1 MKHNIQKIGL
11 ITTTSLVIGNMIGAG
26 IYVLPATLAGYGS
39 VSILGWALTALGA
52 LVLARIFGNFSKM
65 IVNKSGGPYT
75 YTKEGFGDF
84 VAYLVAWGYWISIWI
99 SNAAVAIAA
108 VSALSV
114 FFPALEDNGIYTLVI
129 GLSLIW
135 FFTWINSRGVKTSGK
150 VQLLT
155 TIVKV
160 LPLLGISVIG
170 LFYFDLENF
179 PSFNLTAESDLATVP
194 VVASMTLYAFL
205 GIECATIPAENVKD
219 PERTVPRATM
229 LGSILTT
236 LIYIIVT
243 VVLFGMLPAE
253 ELMQSPAPMAE
264 ASKLIA
270 GDYAAYIV
278 GAGAAISAIGALN
291 GWILISGQIP
301 MAASRDNLF
310 PRVFKRENDKGA
322 PAIGIIIGSILTSLV
337 MFTYQSDSL
346 VEQFELIM
354 KLTVLTALI
363 PYLFVSASYLLVV
376 MENKWKTP
384 KIWRTVLL
392 SLLGFSYSLWAIYG
406 SGQDSVFYGFILLLL
421 SIPFY
426 ILMRYNQKKKP

>member
-1 MKHNIQKIGL
+1 MKPSSQKIGL
-11 ITTTSLVIGNMIGAG
+11 ITTTSLVVGNMIGAG

-39 VSILGWALTALGA
+39 VSILGWVLTALGA

-84 VAYLVAWGYWISIWI
+84 MAYLVAWGYWISIWI

-114 FFPALEDNGIYTLVI
+114 FFPVLESNGLYALLI

-150 VQLLT
+150 VQVMT
-155 TIVKV
+155 TIFKV

-170 LFYFDLENF
+170 LFYFDMDNF
-179 PSFNLTAESDLATVP
+179 PKFNLTEKSDLATIP

-205 GIECATIPAENVKD
+205 GIECATIPAENVRD

-236 LIYIIVT
+236 LIYVVVT
-243 VVLFGMLPAE
+243 VILFGMLPAE

-310 PRVFKRENDKGA
+310 PRIFKRENKKGA
-322 PAIGIIIGSILTSLV
+322 PSIGIIIGSILTSLV

-346 VEQFELIM
+346 VKQFELIM

-376 MENKWKTP
+376 LEHKWNMP
-384 KIWRTVLL
+384 KLWRTVLL
-392 SLLGFSYSLWAIYG
+392 SILGFSYSLWAIYG

-426 ILMRYNQKKKP
+426 ILMRYNQKKKS

>member
-1 MKHNIQKIGL
+1 M
-11 ITTTSLVIGNMIGAG
+11 
-26 IYVLPATLAGYGS
+26 
-39 VSILGWALTALGA
+39 
-52 LVLARIFGNFSKM
+52 
-65 IVNKSGGPYT
+65 
-75 YTKEGFGDF
+75 
-84 VAYLVAWGYWISIWI
+84 
-99 SNAAVAIAA
+99 
-108 VSALSV
+108 
-114 FFPALEDNGIYTLVI
+114 
-129 GLSLIW
+129 
-135 FFTWINSRGVKTSGK
+135 
-150 VQLLT
+150 
-155 TIVKV
+155 
-160 LPLLGISVIG
+160 
-170 LFYFDLENF
+170 
-179 PSFNLTAESDLATVP
+179 
-194 VVASMTLYAFL
+194 
-205 GIECATIPAENVKD
+205 KD
-219 PERTVPRATM
+219 PEKTVPRATM

-264 ASKLIA
+264 ASRLIA

-322 PAIGIIIGSILTSLV
+322 PAVGIIIGSILTSIV

-346 VEQFELIM
+346 VEQFEVIM

-376 MENKWKTP
+376 LEHKWKMP
-384 KIWRTVLL
+384 RLWRTVLL

-426 ILMRYNQKKKP
+426 ILMRYNQKRRP